1 MSILVENMGQECRH
15 MVFEEQPDLDE
26 FLKNAV
32 MV

>member
-1 MSILVENMGQECRH
+1 MAIGRH
-15 MVFEEQPDLDE
+15 MVFDVQPDLDE

>member
-1 MSILVENMGQECRH
+1 VALIMAIGRH
-15 MVFEEQPDLDE
+15 MVFDVQPDLDE